1 MMQNLYLL
9 DVFVNIDTNEVASDI
24 CKHYDSK
31 LIGYTFLY
39 SDVRVF
45 NVEATALD
53 PFVYLMRSYTLLL

>member
-31 LIGYTFLY
+31 
-39 SDVRVF
+39 
-45 NVEATALD
+45 
-53 PFVYLMRSYTLLL
+53 